1 MTRRTWPRPI
11 STSLSARASTRKKT
25 PARTCAPSRR
35 SDATTRAGAAA
46 GRSSRSA
53 TARDANRRSALPRK
67 RHAQSRRVEEIVAL
81 AAGRGI
87 VLEAV
92 EFVVVETGDEEA
104 RADVM
109 VVGNAAADRPGGR
122 RCVAIDERGGRDG
135 SEAER
140 RLIVAR
146 GAVRGEAG
154 RERPRLG
161 VAGSACETKT

>member
-25 PARTCAPSRR
+25 PARTCALSRR

-87 VLEAV
+87 AQEAIAGRRVPVQPFRELRGDAEIERDAILARVGEIVEHAIPLHQRHGLRQLER
-92 EFVVVETGDEEA
+92 VVVD
-104 RADVM
+104 
-109 VVGNAAADRPGGR
+109 P
-122 RCVAIDERGGRDG
+122 
-135 SEAER
+135 AE
-140 RLIVAR
+140 LA
-146 GAVRGEAG
+146 GCAVQA
-154 RERPRLG
+154 
-161 VAGSACETKT
+161 